1 MGRMSLSILNR
12 FAAVDSAA
20 VSDALDTLGLPSGV
34 GGLSPFTMHTPVV
47 GFARTAALEPREE
60 GAPGA
65 HILTGVV
72 DAAGEGDVI
81 VIDNGGRVDVS
92 AWGGI
97 LGLGAVAR
105 GVRGV
110 IVDGAFRDV
119 EENRDHGLAV
129 YARGSVPV
137 TARGRLQQRS
147 SGDPV
152 RIAGRTVR
160 DGDLVLADETG
171 FVVVPRVHIDAVIA
185 EAEAVIRR
193 EQAIATEV
201 RSGRSLQESMRDARL
216 AGQEEW
222 E

>member
-1 MGRMSLSILNR
+1 MTQSILEHC
-12 FAAVDSAA
+12 AALDSAA
-20 VSDALDTLGLPSGV
+20 LSDALDTLGLPSGV
-34 GGLSPFTMHTPVV
+34 GGLRPFTTRERVA

-72 DAAGEGDVI
+72 DAAGEDDVI
-81 VIDNGGRVDVS
+81 VIDNGGRLDVS

-110 IVDGAFRDV
+110 VLDGAFRDV
-119 EENRDHGLAV
+119 EENREHGLAV
-129 YARGSVPV
+129 YARGAVPA

-147 SGDPV
+147 AGEPV

-160 DGDLVLADETG
+160 EGDLVLADESG
-171 FVVVPRVHIDAVIA
+171 LVVVPRAHVDAVIA
-185 EAEAVIRR
+185 EAEAVVRR
-193 EQAIATEV
+193 EQAIAAEV
-201 RSGRSLQESMRDARL
+201 RAGTSLRDAMRDARL
-216 AGQEEW
+216 AGQEGQH
-222 E
+222 

>member
-1 MGRMSLSILNR
+1 MTQSILEHC
-12 FAAVDSAA
+12 AALDSAA
-20 VSDALDTLGLPSGV
+20 LSDALDTLGLPSGV
-34 GGLSPFTMHTPVV
+34 GGLRPFTTRERVA

-72 DAAGEGDVI
+72 DAAGEDDVI
-81 VIDNGGRVDVS
+81 VIDNGGRLDVS

-110 IVDGAFRDV
+110 VLDGAFRDV
-119 EENRDHGLAV
+119 EENREHGLAV
-129 YARGSVPV
+129 YARGAVPA

-147 SGDPV
+147 AGDPV

-160 DGDLVLADETG
+160 EGALVLADESG
-171 FVVVPRVHIDAVIA
+171 LVVVPRAHVDAVIA
-185 EAEAVIRR
+185 EAEAVVRR
-193 EQAIATEV
+193 EQAIAAEV
-201 RSGRSLQESMRDARL
+201 RAGTSLRDAMRDARL
-216 AGQEEW
+216 AGQEGQH
-222 E
+222 

>member
-1 MGRMSLSILNR
+1 MGRMTPTTLDR
-12 FAAVDSAA
+12 CAALDSTA
-20 VSDALDTLGLPSGV
+20 VSDALDDLGLPSGV
-34 GGLSPFTMHTPVV
+34 GGLRPFTVRKPVV

-81 VIDNGGRVDVS
+81 VIDNGGSLDAS

-97 LGLGAVAR
+97 LGLGAVSR

-119 EENRDHGLAV
+119 DENRDHGLAV
-129 YARGSVPV
+129 YARGSVPA

-147 SGDPV
+147 AGETV

-160 DGDLVLADETG
+160 DGDLVFADGTG
-171 FVVVPRVHIDAVIA
+171 FVVVPRAHVDAVIA
-185 EAEAVIRR
+185 RAGEVIRC
-193 EQAIATEV
+193 EQAIAAEV
-201 RSGRSLQESMRDARL
+201 RAGKSLQDSMRDARL
-216 AGQEEW
+216 AGQEEQD
-222 E
+222 